1 MKLRLLSVVLLAS
14 VAVSAQQA
22 PDRSHPPEPGPPP
35 TLKLPA
41 IQKRQLSNNL
51 PVWIVE
57 LHEVPVAQVNLV
69 VLSGSANDPAGKF
82 GIASLTAAMLDR
94 GAGSRSALEIAD
106 AVDFLGAD
114 LGAASGVDSSA
125 VRLHV
130 PVARLADALPI
141 MADVALRPTFPTDE
155 LERLRRQRLTSL
167 LQARDDPP
175 TIASLTFSRVLYGP
189 THRYGTATAGSA
201 ETIKSLTP
209 ADLRTFYQG
218 TFRPDHAAMIVVG
231 DVTTDK
237 VMTLLEPA
245 FGGWKAQGAA
255 LPPTKLPSV
264 EEPAKRELYLVDK
277 PDAAQSQIRIGWVG
291 VPRSTPDYFPI
302 QVLNTILGGSFS
314 SRLNMNLREK
324 HGYAYGAGSSFDMR
338 ASAGPFVSS
347 AGVQTDKTAEALKEF
362 FVELD
367 AIQKTVPADELTRAK
382 NYVSLRFPEAFETT
396 GDISR
401 RLEDMLV
408 YHLPDDYFAKY
419 VGNIQAV
426 TAADVQRVA
435 QKYIQPSRFAVV
447 VVGDLKKIEPGI
459 RALNLG
465 PVKVL
470 TVENVFGPAP
480 NVTM

>member
-1 MKLRLLSVVLLAS
+1 
-14 VAVSAQQA
+14 
-22 PDRSHPPEPGPPP
+22 
-35 TLKLPA
+35 
-41 IQKRQLSNNL
+41 
-51 PVWIVE
+51 
-57 LHEVPVAQVNLV
+57 
-69 VLSGSANDPAGKF
+69 
-82 GIASLTAAMLDR
+82 
-94 GAGSRSALEIAD
+94 
-106 AVDFLGAD
+106 
-114 LGAASGVDSSA
+114 
-125 VRLHV
+125 
-130 PVARLADALPI
+130 
-141 MADVALRPTFPTDE
+141 
-155 LERLRRQRLTSL
+155 
-167 LQARDDPP
+167 
-175 TIASLTFSRVLYGP
+175 
-189 THRYGTATAGSA
+189 
-201 ETIKSLTP
+201 
-209 ADLRTFYQG
+209 
-218 TFRPDHAAMIVVG
+218 
-231 DVTTDK
+231 
-237 VMTLLEPA
+237 
-245 FGGWKAQGAA
+245 
-255 LPPTKLPSV
+255 
-264 EEPAKRELYLVDK
+264 
-277 PDAAQSQIRIGWVG
+277 
-291 VPRSTPDYFPI
+291 
-302 QVLNTILGGSFS
+302 VLNTILGGSFS

-401 RLEDMLV
+401 RLDDMLV
-408 YHLPDDYFAKY
+408 YDLPDDYFAKY

-470 TVENVFGPAP
+470 TVDNVFGPAP

>member
-1 MKLRLLSVVLLAS
+1 MKLRLLSLILLAS

-41 IQKRQLSNNL
+41 IQKRQLSNHL

-69 VLSGSANDPAGKF
+69 VLSGSSNDPAGKF

-218 TFRPDHAAMIVVG
+218 TFRPDNAAMIVVG

-382 NYVSLRFPEAFETT
+382 NYVALRFPEAFETT

-470 TVENVFGPAP
+470 TVDNVFGPAP